1 MRKWYVAAGVVAVGA
16 GLVSWATWGA
26 AQTPLVP
33 PLDEVQ
39 PLILPKGEPVGKPL
53 PNLAPTPTNANE
65 PIIVRPLKSPKPTET
80 KTQPAPVKVGGPT
93 GSRPARVNEPLNL
106 PAVETKPTTSEPKT
120 SGPVPPT
127 PVSVA
132 PPTEKAET
140 PAAASHAELSANPT
154 GKQEPSVTLEWLGP
168 AAVKVGSPT
177 DYAIT
182 VRNTGTTP
190 VQKVVVQ
197 VRMASG
203 VNVTA
208 TEPKAENA
216 EGVLVWELG
225 TMLPKQEKRLGMKMV
240 TPTKGEMNC
249 QAWVTFTG
257 SSIMKLQAREPKL
270 LVKAEGPANKVMVGD
285 SAIFLLT
292 VSNPGDHTA
301 EDVKIAA
308 FFGEGLESARG
319 NKLNYDL
326 GNLAPGQTR
335 TLQVP
340 CMTKLGGEQ
349 KCEVSVEGS
358 DGLKATDAISVSVV
372 QPKLELDVAGPKLR
386 YKDRKA
392 VYTLKV
398 TNPGD
403 APIGN
408 VFLEDVLPTGM
419 KYLSADSGGQH
430 DFATRTVKWFIGE
443 VGPGQSKEVK
453 IEVMAESIGEQV
465 HKFSAVAARGLKADK
480 EVATTV
486 EGLSAISMEVSDVED
501 PLEVGAETS
510 YEIKIT
516 NTGSKTETD
525 LKLVCNIPT
534 QLEFKSATG
543 PVQFDQIG
551 TDVVFQPL
559 GKLAPRADVVFKL
572 VCKAKVKGDARFK
585 AQLTTTSL
593 VEPVVKVESTR
604 VYED

>member
-26 AQTPLVP
+26 AQTPLTP
-33 PLDEVQ
+33 PLEEVQ

-53 PNLAPTPTNANE
+53 PNLAPAPTSTNE
-65 PIIVRPLKSPKPTET
+65 PIIVRPLRSTRPTET
-80 KTQPAPVKVGGPT
+80 GTKTAPVKVGGPT

-106 PAVETKPTTSEPKT
+106 PTVETKPAPTEPKKLDPV
-120 SGPVPPT
+120 SPAPVPA
-127 PVSVA
+127 A
-132 PPTEKAET
+132 PPSEKAET
-140 PAAASHAELSANPT
+140 PAAASNAELSANPT

-182 VRNTGTTP
+182 VRNTGATP

-216 EGVLVWELG
+216 EGVLIWELG

-392 VYTLKV
+392 VYTLRV

-408 VFLEDVLPTGM
+408 VFLEDVLPAGM

-430 DFATRTVKWFIGE
+430 DFATRTVKWFVGE
-443 VGPGQSKEVK
+443 IAPGQSKEVK

-501 PLEVGAETS
+501 PLEVGAETT

-525 LKLVCNIPT
+525 LKLVCNIPA

-543 PVQFDQIG
+543 PVQHDQIG